1 MIVKS
6 DNDVSP
12 RSLNLQV
19 SGEMDKYKPERYL
32 DSFSKIPSN
41 AFGQRTTSVAM
52 IVVFECCHLI
62 VLLQTLVL
70 PLPPDNVRLMRWFRT
85 FRLYC

>member
-6 DNDVSP
+6 DNDGSP

-19 SGEMDKYKPERYL
+19 SGEMDKDKPEPYL
-32 DSFSKIPSN
+32 DSLSKVAST

-52 IVVFECCHLI
+52 IVVFEYCTGFGY
-62 VLLQTLVL
+62 TLGLWHYTTKVSK
-70 PLPPDNVRLMRWFRT
+70 
-85 FRLYC
+85 